1 MPRLLTVAQK
11 LLSLKERFQIYDD
24 SDQVVFDCT
33 WRFAWINAR
42 WVLTREGREVAAF
55 RKRVWSVGAK
65 WDVQSEL
72 GEFLMRRKIFS
83 FRRRIFVEG
92 GPLDGAEFTG
102 GLFDLSFALEHQGAT
117 LAKAH
122 AKILTLRERHLVE
135 VLDDRPEV
143 ELLTA
148 ILMTCLLVE
157 KHQERA
163 AQVAAA
169 GAAGAAASSHD

>member
-24 SDQVVFDCT
+24 GDQVVFDCS

-42 WVLTREGREVAAF
+42 WVLTREGRDVAVF
-55 RKRVWSVGAK
+55 RKRVWSIGSK
-65 WDVQSEL
+65 WDVQSDL
-72 GEFLMRRKIFS
+72 GDFLMRRKILS

-92 GPLDGAEFTG
+92 GPLDGAEFSG
-102 GLFDLSFALEHQGAT
+102 GLFDLSFVLEHKDAM

-122 AKILTLRERHLVE
+122 AKILTLRERHVVE
-135 VLDDRPEV
+135 VLDDRPEA

-163 AQVAAA
+163 TRAAA
-169 GAAGAAASSHD
+169 NPRD